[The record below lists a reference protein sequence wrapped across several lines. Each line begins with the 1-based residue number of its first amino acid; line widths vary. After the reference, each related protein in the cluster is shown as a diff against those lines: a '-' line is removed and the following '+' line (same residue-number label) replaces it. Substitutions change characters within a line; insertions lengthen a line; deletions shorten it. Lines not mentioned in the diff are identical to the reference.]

1 MRNYC
6 GGPTGAFKA
15 PVQMRMSL
23 SGRQTDRHAD
33 GQTDQITKAAN
44 KDRRME
50 GMGGGER
57 RAPCFR
63 NSDFPAD
70 GKRCLSCCNIHVSD
84 RTQGVSGLIALP
96 GWGVRGGDGE
106 RKGRNNQKCI
116 RNNALFRLY
125 PSLFRHPSILYEK

>member
-1 MRNYC
+1 MRGAYWGVQGTGPNENVSKRETDRQTRRRTDGPNHK
-6 GGPTGAFKA
+6 GGE
-15 PVQMRMSL
+15 Q
-23 SGRQTDRHAD
+23 RQTDAWRGWGA
-33 GQTDQITKAAN
+33 
-44 KDRRME
+44 
-50 GMGGGER
+50 GGER